1 MIGNLGSLSFVCS
14 SDKVLTFQ
22 ELSRSHETKWAK
34 HEVIG
39 KKPKLEWVG
48 EGLSSVDLSIRFDAS
63 LGIKPKEGLAK
74 LKRMLENHLY
84 KTLVIGG
91 EYLGKYVIESVEE
104 ERKIHDGRG
113 VCMIATA
120 KIKLTEYAQ

>member
-1 MIGNLGSLSFVCS
+1 MIGNLGSLSFICS

-22 ELSRSHETKWAK
+22 ELSRSHETRWAK

-48 EGLSSVDLSIRFDAS
+48 EGLSSVDLSIRFDSS
-63 LGIKPKEGLAK
+63 LGVSPAKSMKK
-74 LKRMLENHLY
+74 LKDMMENRLY

-120 KIKLTEYAQ
+120 NIKLTEFG